1 MEQQTYLIGD
11 IAAITGL
18 SRDTLRFYEKK
29 GILTAKKK
37 ANGYRYFTEEDLYL
51 LVRILFS
58 KKMNFALD
66 TTKELLPADV
76 LSPDYQ
82 DTMRRQ
88 IREEMEAIRLHKQTL
103 CRLLSIGK
111 IYDGVENS
119 KGRFCIKPFPA
130 SLLMCTAD
138 SLADGLKQ
146 WFMLCQKQPG
156 LDMVYIYDCY
166 QYRSGFTLESQEP
179 AEPSSKAL
187 IHRDYE
193 AELIYQR
200 SCLILYKEVIEAM
213 ELDYDFSGC
222 RTLPEE
228 SCIHTVVESK
238 DARPDILTISSMR
251 GWAAEQ
257 GLVASPDVLVTSN
270 FSRLQGDSNS
280 YVQEIYI
287 PLLSG

>member
-1 MEQQTYLIGD
+1 MSYTISQ
-11 IAAITGL
+11 AAKRYHIEPH
-18 SRDTLRFYEKK
+18 TLRFYEKK

-58 KKMNFALD
+58 KKMNFALG
-66 TTKELLPADV
+66 TTKDV

-103 CRLLSIGK
+103 CRLLSIRK

-138 SLADGLKQ
+138 SLTDGLKQ

-166 QYRSGFTLESQEP
+166 QYRSGFTLESQDP
-179 AEPSSKAL
+179 AEPSSEAL
-187 IHRDYE
+187 VHRDYE

-222 RTLPEE
+222 RALPEE
-228 SCIHTVVESK
+228 SCVHTVVESK